1 MAKKVYESKVH
12 ESGTW
17 YKLPEYKVMLVHD
30 GNTAAEKRTVNQPL
44 DAADIFRA
52 YFTGADREIFA
63 VGLLDRKNNILGI
76 NTVSVGGLSSSIVH
90 PREVFK
96 PAIVIGAASII
107 LAHNHPSGDPTPSQ
121 PDIDITRRLSG
132 AGALLGIEVL
142 DHVIVGDTHYS
153 MKERGLI

>member
-12 ESGTW
+12 ESDTW

-63 VGLLDRKNNILGI
+63 VGLLDRKNNILGV
-76 NTVSVGGLSSSIVH
+76 NTVSVGGLHSSIVH
-90 PREVFK
+90 PREVYK
-96 PAIVIGAASII
+96 PAVIIGAASII
-107 LAHNHPSGDPTPSQ
+107 LAHNHPSGDPTPSRE
-121 PDIDITRRLSG
+121 DIEITKRLIEAGRIMGIDI
-132 AGALLGIEVL
+132 L
-142 DHVIVGDTHYS
+142 DHIIIGDSYYS
-153 MKERGLI
+153 MKEKGMI